1 MSLWTTFNS
10 TAAAVT
16 NDRFVPDTF
25 VFAQGKDFLSE
36 WPQVLTAIG
45 TYYVIIFGGQAL
57 VRALGIPPLQLKP
70 LVLVHN
76 LVLTVC
82 SLILFLL
89 LAEQLVPMLSQHG
102 LYYAV
107 CDTGSWNQRMI
118 TLYYVNYLL
127 KYFEFIDTMFL
138 VLKHKKLTFLHTY
151 HHGATALLCY
161 TQLLGGTSISWVPI
175 LLNLAVHVIMYWY
188 YFLSTCGIHAWWK
201 AWVTRTQILQFVVD
215 VAFIYFTTYQK
226 VVFMY
231 WPNSHLPFSEDCSG
245 TLVAHLWGG
254 SILTSYLVLFIL
266 FYEGNYPKKKGGKK
280 VSRGKKRV

>member
-1 MSLWTTFNS
+1 MSLWSTFNS
-10 TAAAVT
+10 TASALT
-16 NDRFVPDTF
+16 NGRFVPDTF
-25 VFAQGKDFLSE
+25 VFVPGEDVLSE
-36 WPQVLTAIG
+36 WPAVTAAIAS
-45 TYYVIIFGGQAL
+45 YYVIIFGGQAL
-57 VRALGIPPLQLKP
+57 VRALGIPPLKMRP
-70 LVLVHN
+70 VVMVHN
-76 LVLTVC
+76 LLLTGLSLVL
-82 SLILFLL
+82 LLL
-89 LAEQLVPMLSQHG
+89 LAEQLVPMLSEHG
-102 LYYAV
+102 LYYSV

-127 KYFEFIDTMFL
+127 KYFEFTDTVFL

-201 AWVTRTQILQFVVD
+201 AWVTRTQIMQFVID
-215 VAFIYFTTYQK
+215 VLFIYFTTYQK

-266 FYEGNYPKKKGGKK
+266 FYEGNYPKKGGKK
-280 VSRGKKRV
+280 NIAQKKRV